1 MRLLFAIAAILVT
14 MLPTLARDYCANLGV
29 ALDILQIQVGTP
41 TSDAKITQTD
51 RFQWDSIR
59 NRNAMIDI
67 IECRKLGGVRDAD
80 VPKAIDGLIIQLRGT
95 FTVEWAS
102 AGLAIIGKPALRAIP
117 DLEAALEREKTN
129 GHSKS
134 FNGPMTERALISAVQ
149 RMKALQS
156 LHD

>member
-41 TSDAKITQTD
+41 TSDTTLTHTLQFTL
-51 RFQWDSIR
+51 DSGR
-59 NRNAMIDI
+59 NDHAMFDL
-67 IECRKLGGVRDAD
+67 IECWKLGGVRDED
-80 VPKAIDGLIIQLRGT
+80 VPRAIDGLIIQLSGKV
-95 FTVEWAS
+95 TVEFA
-102 AGLAIIGKPALRAIP
+102 ANGLVAIGKPALRAIP
-117 DLEAALEREKTN
+117 DLESALEREKAN

-134 FNGPMTERALISAVQ
+134 FNGPRVERALISAVK